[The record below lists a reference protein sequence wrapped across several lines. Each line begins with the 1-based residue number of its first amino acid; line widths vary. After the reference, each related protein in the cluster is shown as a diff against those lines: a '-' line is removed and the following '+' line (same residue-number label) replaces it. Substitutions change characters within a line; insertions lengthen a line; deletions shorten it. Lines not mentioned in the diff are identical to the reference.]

1 MVYIALSVIQSVLI
15 LITFKFFDRYRIDN
29 FQAIVVN
36 YLVAGT
42 IGFLITKTTWT
53 PASLPSFSWFSTSL
67 VLGAMF
73 ICTFFFFALASQKV
87 GVAVTSVASKMS
99 LVIPIIISMIFWGES
114 PDRIHIFGIL
124 IALAAFWLVFTKDE
138 PIAWKAKY
146 TYLPIIVFLG
156 NGMVDTTMKYAD
168 HYHINGDLVLFLS
181 VVFTTSLIIG
191 LAILAFRMLR
201 GKVKFG
207 MKHVSGGIILGII
220 NFGSTYYML
229 KAISVFESS
238 VVFPVTNASIVGLS
252 GLAGYF
258 GFREKLSW
266 TNIAGIFLSIIA
278 ILIIAYN

>member
-15 LITFKFFDRYRIDN
+15 LITFKFFDRQRIDN

-36 YLVAGT
+36 YLVAGSM
-42 IGFLITKTTWT
+42 GFMITRTGWT
-53 PASLPSFSWFSTSL
+53 PASLPAFSWFSTSL

-99 LVIPIIISMIFWGES
+99 LVIPIMISMIFWGES
-114 PDRIHIFGIL
+114 PDWMHIIGII
-124 IALAAFWLVFTKDE
+124 IALAAFWLVFTRDE

-168 HYHINGDLVLFLS
+168 HYHINDDLVLFLS
-181 VVFTTSLIIG
+181 NVFTTSFIIG
-191 LAILAFRMLR
+191 LVILAIRMIR
-201 GKVKFG
+201 GKVTFRVKNIL
-207 MKHVSGGIILGII
+207 GGIFLGMI

-266 TNIAGIFLSIIA
+266 INITGIILSIIA